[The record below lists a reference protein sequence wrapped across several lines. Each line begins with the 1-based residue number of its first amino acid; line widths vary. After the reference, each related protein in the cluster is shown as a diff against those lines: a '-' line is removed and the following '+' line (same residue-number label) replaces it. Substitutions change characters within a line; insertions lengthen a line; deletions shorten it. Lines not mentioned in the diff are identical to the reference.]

1 MIELIQGEGGV
12 CPLDKGF
19 VQALAAFCKERDIL
33 LVVDE
38 VQTGVGRTGKLYCYE
53 HYGVQPDVITSAKGL
68 GGGLPIGACLCTERL
83 GAVMGAG
90 MHGSTFGGNPV
101 ACAGALAVL
110 KKITKPGFLEQVAQ
124 KGDYLR
130 EKLAAMD
137 GIEEVRGIGMMLGAR
152 LKADNAKAVATA
164 CVENG
169 LLVLT
174 AKNMLRFL
182 PPLTI
187 TQEEL
192 DKGLAILQETISN
205 LQ

>member
-1 MIELIQGEGGV
+1 M
-12 CPLDKGF
+12 
-19 VQALAAFCKERDIL
+19 
-33 LVVDE
+33 
-38 VQTGVGRTGKLYCYE
+38 
-53 HYGVQPDVITSAKGL
+53 
-68 GGGLPIGACLCTERL
+68 
-83 GAVMGAG
+83 
-90 MHGSTFGGNPV
+90 
-101 ACAGALAVL
+101 
-110 KKITKPGFLEQVAQ
+110 
-124 KGDYLR
+124 
-130 EKLAAMD
+130 
-137 GIEEVRGIGMMLGAR
+137 
-152 LKADNAKAVATA
+152 ATA

>member
-110 KKITKPGFLEQVAQ
+110 KKITKPGFLGAGCA
-124 KGDYLR
+124 KGRLPAGKAGGHGWNR
-130 EKLAAMD
+130 RGCAAS
-137 GIEEVRGIGMMLGAR
+137 A
-152 LKADNAKAVATA
+152 
-164 CVENG
+164 
-169 LLVLT
+169 
-174 AKNMLRFL
+174 
-182 PPLTI
+182 
-187 TQEEL
+187 
-192 DKGLAILQETISN
+192 
-205 LQ
+205 

>member
-83 GAVMGAG
+83 GTVMGAG

>member
-1 MIELIQGEGGV
+1 MN
-12 CPLDKGF
+12 
-19 VQALAAFCKERDIL
+19 
-33 LVVDE
+33 
-38 VQTGVGRTGKLYCYE
+38 
-53 HYGVQPDVITSAKGL
+53 TSAKGL
-68 GGGLPIGACLCTERL
+68 GGCLPIGACLCTERL
-83 GAVMGAG
+83 GTVMGAG

-110 KKITKPGFLEQVAQ
+110 KKISKPGFLEQVAQ

>member
-1 MIELIQGEGGV
+1 MCI
-12 CPLDKGF
+12 
-19 VQALAAFCKERDIL
+19 RD
-33 LVVDE
+33 
-38 VQTGVGRTGKLYCYE
+38 RYCYE

-152 LKADNAKAVATA
+152 LKAVSYTHLVCIILGFVVGAYIQQYVMGPVGGLCVGVIVDEAVYKIRMKRFISKGGIPTKPEKPEEKPAETAEDDAK
-164 CVENG
+164 E
-169 LLVLT
+169 
-174 AKNMLRFL
+174 KKEKM
-182 PPLTI
+182 
-187 TQEEL
+187 
-192 DKGLAILQETISN
+192 
-205 LQ
+205 

>member
-110 KKITKPGFLEQVAQ
+110 KKSASRAFWSRLRKRAITCGKSWRPWMES
-124 KGDYLR
+124 KR
-130 EKLAAMD
+130 CAAS
-137 GIEEVRGIGMMLGAR
+137 A
-152 LKADNAKAVATA
+152 
-164 CVENG
+164 
-169 LLVLT
+169 
-174 AKNMLRFL
+174 
-182 PPLTI
+182 
-187 TQEEL
+187 
-192 DKGLAILQETISN
+192 
-205 LQ
+205 

>member
-1 MIELIQGEGGV
+1 M
-12 CPLDKGF
+12 P
-19 VQALAAFCKERDIL
+19 DI
-33 LVVDE
+33 
-38 VQTGVGRTGKLYCYE
+38 
-53 HYGVQPDVITSAKGL
+53 A
-68 GGGLPIGACLCTERL
+68 
-83 GAVMGAG
+83 
-90 MHGSTFGGNPV
+90 
-101 ACAGALAVL
+101 
-110 KKITKPGFLEQVAQ
+110 
-124 KGDYLR
+124 
-130 EKLAAMD
+130 
-137 GIEEVRGIGMMLGAR
+137 EVRGMGLMLGAR
-152 LKADNAKAVATA
+152 CWIGGQCRKAVATA